1 MPGPGRPPAPPL
13 DLDATKIAELIRQS
27 EVFAKDKGK
36 LKAWLAP
43 KRIFHVLFQD
53 HLSTLPIPGGK
64 GVVLNAQS
72 SKLFL
77 EMSEPLAAA
86 LEGVEDEEDEVP
98 TPGVKQFLC
107 GECGLL
113 WLDGRTKCEHRI
125 TLEDGGNVVRPDFE
139 EPHAQPPSQRRVDK
153 PAQRKRRVVR
163 RKPARKNPR

>member
-1 MPGPGRPPAPPL
+1 MTDKPGPGRPPAPPL
-13 DLDATKIAELIRQS
+13 DLDAAKIAELVAQS
-27 EVFAKDKGK
+27 REFAKDKGK

-64 GVVLNAQS
+64 GVALNAQS

-86 LEGVEDEEDEVP
+86 LEGVEDEEDAEPKPPFVARY
-98 TPGVKQFLC
+98 TFVNTKTGKETDVK
-107 GECGLL
+107 
-113 WLDGRTKCEHRI
+113 
-125 TLEDGGNVVRPDFE
+125 
-139 EPHAQPPSQRRVDK
+139 PPSQRRVDV
-153 PAQRKRRVVR
+153 PAQRKGRKLK

>member
-13 DLDATKIAELIRQS
+13 DLDAAKIAELVAQS
-27 EVFAKDKGK
+27 REFAKDKGK

-64 GVVLNAQS
+64 GVALNAQS

-86 LEGVEDEEDEVP
+86 LEGVEDDRYECD
-98 TPGVKQFLC
+98 
-107 GECGLL
+107 ECGLI
-113 WLDGRTKCEHRI
+113 WLDGRTACDHTVDIDEKNKVI
-125 TLEDGGNVVRPDFE
+125 YPDDDPPLYRDE
-139 EPHAQPPSQRRVDK
+139 EIHAKPKSQRCVDV
-153 PAQRKRRVVR
+153 PTQRPRRVKR

>member
-1 MPGPGRPPAPPL
+1 MTDRGPGRPPAPPL
-13 DLDATKIAELIRQS
+13 DLDAAKIAELVAQS
-27 EVFAKDKGK
+27 REFAKDKGK

-64 GVVLNAQS
+64 GVALNAQS

-86 LEGVEDEEDEVP
+86 LEGVEEEELGDGRVHHDLSELGP
-98 TPGVKQFLC
+98 KA
-107 GECGLL
+107 LL
-113 WLDGRTKCEHRI
+113 WNDGKVTTTKEEANDRKSK
-125 TLEDGGNVVRPDFE
+125 GGVVLAPQRP
-139 EPHAQPPSQRRVDK
+139 RRVK
-153 PAQRKRRVVR
+153 R